1 MINQHHHSIWGND
14 ILPVEIVLHPSWW
27 FHHEGITFDEDFF
40 YHPKKRV
47 ESERAMER
55 ILYERWGNFGLG
67 QDRDKDIPQ
76 IGPVHLASG
85 FPIADMLGC
94 EIVYR
99 ENSSPHV
106 VPLNSEKLKIDPER
120 AFRSPGF
127 KKMEKLIDTLKTTYG
142 YVTGDL
148 NWSGVL
154 NAALD
159 VRGQQ
164 AFLDIFEN
172 PEDLRGFL
180 SDIAGVLEKFFTGVL
195 RETGTTSI
203 TANRT
208 VRHIPSP
215 VCLHSSCTLT
225 MISTDDYENYL
236 SSYDHAW
243 SLKYRPYGIHF
254 CGTDPHR
261 YAENFAKIPHLDFL
275 DVGWGGDVRILRK
288 YLPNTF
294 LNIRL
299 SPVELIDWN
308 QEEIRDA
315 IRTRVEDSGNPWLTG
330 VCCINIDHQAPDDN
344 ITAIFETVQELR
356 REYSDQ
362 NR

>member
-1 MINQHHHSIWGND
+1 MTNHHPRSIWGND

-27 FHHEGITFDEDFF
+27 FHHESITFDEDFF

-55 ILYERWGNFGLG
+55 ALYERWGNFGLG
-67 QDRDKDIPQ
+67 LDRDKDVPL

-94 EIVYR
+94 EIVYQG
-99 ENSSPHV
+99 NSSPHV
-106 VPLNSEKLKIDPER
+106 VALNSETLKIDPQQ
-120 AFRSPGF
+120 AFQSSGF
-127 KKMEKLIDTLKTTYG
+127 KKMQKLIDALKTSYG

-154 NAALD
+154 NTALD

-172 PEDLRGFL
+172 PEDFHRFL
-180 SDIAGVLEKFFTGVL
+180 SAIAAVLEKFFTGVFN
-195 RETGTTSI
+195 ETGTTSI

-215 VCLHSSCTLT
+215 VCLHSCCTYT
-225 MISTDDYENYL
+225 MISTDDYENFF

-243 SLKYRPYGIHF
+243 SRKYRPYGIHF
-254 CGTDPHR
+254 CGADPHR
-261 YAENFAKIPHLDFL
+261 YAENFARIPHLDFL
-275 DVGWGGDVRILRK
+275 DVGWGGDVEILRQH
-288 YLPNTF
+288 LPNTF

-299 SPVELIDWN
+299 SPVELIAWN
-308 QEEIRDA
+308 QQEIREA
-315 IRTRVEDSGNPWLTG
+315 IRTRVEASGNPWLTG
-330 VCCINIDHQAPDDN
+330 VCCINIDHQAPDGN
-344 ITAIFETVQELR
+344 ITAIFETVEELR
-356 REYSDQ
+356 REYAVQ